1 MILFS
6 LFYFVPENENDMLS
20 GFGLFRGG
28 IVHFWRKKV
37 ISAQREA
44 GIVHFRR
51 EKVISAQREAGI
63 VHFWRKKR
71 ISAQSG
77 VRIVHF
83 RRKSGKFAK

>member
-28 IVHFWRKKV
+28 IVHFWRKKG

-44 GIVHFRR
+44 GIVHFKK
-51 EKVISAQREAGI
+51 E
-63 VHFWRKKR
+63 KR
-71 ISAQSG
+71 ISAKSISIKKMHRNGRLEQ
-77 VRIVHF
+77 
-83 RRKSGKFAK
+83 RRSRYHVL

>member
-28 IVHFWRKKV
+28 IVHFWRKKG

-44 GIVHFRR
+44 GIVHFKK
-51 EKVISAQREAGI
+51 E
-63 VHFWRKKR
+63 KR
-71 ISAQSG
+71 ISAKSISIKKMHRNGRLKQ
-77 VRIVHF
+77 
-83 RRKSGKFAK
+83 RRSRYHVL

>member
-28 IVHFWRKKV
+28 IVHF
-37 ISAQREA
+37 
-44 GIVHFRR
+44 RR

-63 VHFWRKKR
+63 VHF
-71 ISAQSG
+71 
-77 VRIVHF
+77 
-83 RRKSGKFAK
+83 

>member
-44 GIVHFRR
+44 GIVHF
-51 EKVISAQREAGI
+51 
-63 VHFWRKKR
+63 
-71 ISAQSG
+71 
-77 VRIVHF
+77 
-83 RRKSGKFAK
+83 

>member
-28 IVHFWRKKV
+28 IVHFWR
-37 ISAQREA
+37 
-44 GIVHFRR
+44 

-63 VHFWRKKR
+63 VHFKKEKR
-71 ISAQSG
+71 ISAKSISIKKMHRNGGLEQRQSRYH
-77 VRIVHF
+77 VL
-83 RRKSGKFAK
+83 